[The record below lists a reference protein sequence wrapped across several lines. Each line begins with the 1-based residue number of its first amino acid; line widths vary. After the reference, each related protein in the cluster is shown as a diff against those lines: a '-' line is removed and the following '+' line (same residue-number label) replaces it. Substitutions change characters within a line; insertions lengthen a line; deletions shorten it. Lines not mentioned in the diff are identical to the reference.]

1 MIWPTRA
8 GVALATAGAVGVV
21 LGRFLGTIEFYYLG
35 AAALAALFFSW
46 LYLALS
52 RVSLRVSRQITP
64 ATPRAGQPVRVDL
77 VLTNEASFA
86 TPVLRV
92 DDKIDDAKGPTIH
105 LAPIR
110 RTGRSEFAFRI
121 PAQRRG
127 LLALGP
133 LGITLT
139 DPLGLFRSTLEAGS
153 RVTVLVRPHLY
164 ALGTLKARAGNDPTA
179 EDQRSRTLS
188 VGGDEFYALRPY
200 TVGDDLR
207 RVDWRA
213 TARQDELIVRQDEK
227 PKTGRITVILDRRTG
242 MYDEQGLDRAMAA
255 ATSVLHAARISDE
268 LVRFVTTA
276 EHEATDIRN
285 RSDLDRVDERL
296 ATLGTTEIASLI
308 RTVDRHRR
316 IGQGGTLIIITGIP
330 SDQLTQAVNRAVR
343 SYDRVIPIVCQ
354 PLGSTPPPGC
364 VMHDGHN
371 DFPDEWRQAMIRS
384 LLRR

>member
-1 MIWPTRA
+1 MI
-8 GVALATAGAVGVV
+8 

-35 AAALAALFFSW
+35 AGALAALLISW

-52 RVSLRVSRQITP
+52 RVSLRVSRQVAP

-77 VLTNEASFA
+77 ALTNEAPFA

-92 DDKIDDAKGPTIH
+92 DDKIDDTPGPSIH

-127 LLALGP
+127 VLSLGP
-133 LGITLT
+133 LGITVT
-139 DPLGLFRSTLEAGS
+139 DPLGLFRTTLEAGQ

-164 ALGTLKARAGNDPTA
+164 ALGTLKARAGHDPTA
-179 EDQRSRTLS
+179 EDQHSRSLS

-200 TVGDDLR
+200 IPGDELR

-227 PKTGRITVILDRRTG
+227 PKTGRITVILDRRSG
-242 MYDEQGLDRAMAA
+242 VYDDRGLDRAMAA
-255 ATSVLHAARISDE
+255 ATSVLHAAREADE
-268 LVRFVTTA
+268 LVRFATTA
-276 EHEATDIRN
+276 EHESTDIRN
-285 RSDLDRVDERL
+285 KSDLDRVDERL
-296 ATLGTTEIASLI
+296 ATLDTTEMASLI

-316 IGQGGTLIIITGIP
+316 IGQGGTLVIITGIP
-330 SDQLTQAVNRAVR
+330 SDQLTQAIDRASR
-343 SYDRVIPIVCQ
+343 SYDLVVPIVCQ
-354 PLGSTPPPGC
+354 PLGATPPPRC
-364 VMHDGHN
+364 VLHDGAN
-371 DFPDEWRQAMIRS
+371 DFPDEWRRAMARS
-384 LLRR
+384 LVRR